1 MIYVFGGIK
10 GGVGKTTVA
19 VNFVQYL
26 AANQKKDVLL
36 IDADDQE
43 TATDYTAWRDA
54 TLDGN
59 LGYTAIKLTGDAI
72 RAQMTNLKKKYDD
85 IVIDTGG
92 RDTRSQRA
100 ALIVADVYLVPFYPR
115 SFDFWTVTKV
125 QRLLDDIKTVNHRLK
140 TYAFLNRADT
150 RSADNR
156 DTAAALEEAEGLAYL
171 NYPLL
176 NRKCFSNAAGKGLS
190 VFEYEPKDDKAV
202 NELNALFNEVITLG

>member
-19 VNFVQYL
+19 VNFIQYL
-26 AANQKKDVLL
+26 ATELKKDVLL

-43 TATDYTAWRDA
+43 TATDYTTWRDS
-54 TLDGN
+54 TLNGA

-100 ALIVADVYLVPFYPR
+100 ALIVADIYLVPFYPR

-125 QRLLDDIKTVNHRLK
+125 QHLVDEIKSVNSKLK
-140 TYAFLNRADT
+140 VYAFLNRADT

-156 DTAAALEEAEGLAYL
+156 DTAAALEEAEGIDFF
-171 NYPLL
+171 NFPLS
-176 NRKCFSNAAGKGLS
+176 NRKCFSNSAGKGLS
-190 VFEYEPKDDKAV
+190 VFEYEPKDEKAIA
-202 NELNALFNEVITLG
+202 ELNALFNEIINIG